1 MSYPDFFKLCPEWTE
16 FFFSKEIE
24 DEIVPILQF
33 LNDLTDNEEKYYP
46 ESENIFKSFYN
57 TPFNNLKVV
66 LLGQDPYHN
75 GSATGLCFDVKFGN
89 KINPSLQN
97 IYKELENEGYYPTK
111 DGNLE
116 HWTKQGILLLNTAL
130 TVSEGCPE
138 SHLDLWT
145 GFIKKVFE
153 KLSQKEYIIWMI
165 FGKKASNWK
174 EYITN
179 KNHTILETT
188 HPSPLSANMPNK
200 NNQQIS
206 FIGSNIFK
214 NVNKELYNRKIE
226 KISW

>member
-1 MSYPDFFKLCPEWTE
+1 MTYPDFFKLCPEWTE
-16 FFFSKEIE
+16 FFFSKEME
-24 DEIVPILQF
+24 DEIVPILEF
-33 LNDLTDNEEKYYP
+33 LNNLDENKEKYYP
-46 ESENIFKSFYN
+46 DTENIFKCFYS

-116 HWTKQGILLLNTAL
+116 HWAKQGILLLNTAL
-130 TVSEGCPE
+130 TVAEKCPE
-138 SHLDLWT
+138 SHLDLWS

-153 KLSQKEYIIWMI
+153 KLSKKDHIIWMI

-174 EYITN
+174 EYIIN
-179 KNHTILETT
+179 KNHIILEST
-188 HPSPLSANMPNK
+188 HPSPLSANRSSDD
-200 NNQQIS
+200 QVA

-214 NVNKELYNRKIE
+214 NVNKELYNKKIE

>member
-1 MSYPDFFKLCPEWTE
+1 MAYPDFFKLCPEWTD

-24 DEIVPILQF
+24 EEVIPILDF
-33 LNDLTDNEEKYYP
+33 LNEKTEEKYYP
-46 ESENIFKSFYN
+46 QSEDIFNCFYK
-57 TPFNNLKVV
+57 TSFNNVKIV

-116 HWTKQGILLLNTAL
+116 NWAKQGILLLNTSL
-130 TVSEGCPE
+130 TVLEGCPE
-138 SHLDLWT
+138 SHIDLWT

-153 KLSQKEYIIWMI
+153 KLSEKDFIIWVI
-165 FGKKASNWK
+165 LGKKASDWK
-174 EYITN
+174 ECITN
-179 KNHTILETT
+179 KNHIILEAT
-188 HPSPLSANMPNK
+188 HPSPFSAYKASGEQM
-200 NNQQIS
+200 S

-214 NVNKELYNRKIE
+214 NVNKELYNRRIE